1 MNDRG
6 DARTTRGR
14 PAQGGPVQGGPV
26 QGRAGIAKAIAEHAS
41 GHEFPRDLRPTTLRL
56 RKLTQRD
63 VDDMSQRHRLFARGR
78 TGGARASFAGCDL
91 GYLDFKGRAL
101 SGADFSGA
109 GMSTADIREA
119 VLSAA
124 TQFARILRPRRKR
137 DERGTSGLL
146 VVVDGG

>member
-63 VDDMSQRHRLFARGR
+63 VDDMIQRHRLFARGR

-91 GYLDFKGRAL
+91 GYLDFKGRDL
-101 SGADFSGA
+101 SGADFSRSEEHTSELQSL
-109 GMSTADIREA
+109 MRHSYA
-119 VLSAA
+119 VFCLKNKKK
-124 TQFARILRPRRKR
+124 QK
-137 DERGTSGLL
+137 
-146 VVVDGG
+146 